1 VLFQDPDARRQLA
14 NERIADLAQEARRV
28 PASTADTKAANRSR
42 LTVWLLLGREAAAR
56 ATAFASVRVP
66 RVMRTRSIARA

>member
-1 VLFQDPDARRQLA
+1 VLFQDPEARRQLA
-14 NERIADLAQEARRV
+14 NERVADLAQEARSL
-28 PASTADTKAANRSR
+28 PASTVDTKTANRSR
-42 LTVWLLLGREAAAR
+42 LTAWLLLAHEAAAR